1 MNRVCK
7 YEFPIT
13 DLFAIVMPKGAEVLC
28 VQTQYGV
35 PRMWARVDDLQPS
48 AEYYFRLVGTG
59 HAMPPETGK
68 YIGTIQLQGGE
79 LVFHVFEEK
88 K

>member
-48 AEYYFRLVGTG
+48 AE
-59 HAMPPETGK
+59 
-68 YIGTIQLQGGE
+68 
-79 LVFHVFEEK
+79 
-88 K
+88 